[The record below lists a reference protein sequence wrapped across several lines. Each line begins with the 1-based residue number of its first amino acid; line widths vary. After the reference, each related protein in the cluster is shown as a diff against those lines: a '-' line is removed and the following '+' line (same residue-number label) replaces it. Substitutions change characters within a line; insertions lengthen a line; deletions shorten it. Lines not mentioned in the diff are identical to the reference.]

1 MLTWAG
7 SNGGI
12 MAVVSSKL
20 TGVRKNGRN
29 GDQISNSVRGADSSE
44 LTSVKVNNEVAFCRV
59 TTLQQK
65 EEVEKRLLQHRIS
78 YFVKWQEQSVLKR
91 VFGSEKEKLIFVIC
105 IHNTA
110 IEEAKELVADMQD
123 VKLLV

>member
-1 MLTWAG
+1 
-7 SNGGI
+7 
-12 MAVVSSKL
+12 MAVVSSRL

-29 GDQISNSVRGADSSE
+29 GDQIANSVRGADSSE

-59 TTLQQK
+59 GNLKQK
-65 EEVEKRLLQHRIS
+65 EEVERLLLKNRIS
-78 YFVKWQEQSVLKR
+78 YFVKWQEQSLFR
-91 VFGSEKEKLIFVIC
+91 RMFNSETKEKIIFIIC

-110 IEEAKELVADMQD
+110 IEQAKELVADMPD